1 MMLKPAG
8 MADRKYTDASRMKA
22 KKTLLSGHQNQW
34 EGIKM
39 NEYETE
45 ELSQEFSE
53 EEISKNRENRDS
65 PLEYCDVC
73 FIALGSE
80 EKRIYKGR
88 YKFHPDCQA
97 KANF

>member
-1 MMLKPAG
+1 
-8 MADRKYTDASRMKA
+8 
-22 KKTLLSGHQNQW
+22 
-34 EGIKM
+34 M
-39 NEYETE
+39 NEYETKD
-45 ELSQEFSE
+45 LTQEFSE
-53 EEISKNRENRDS
+53 EEITNNRENRDR

-80 EKRIYKGR
+80 EKRLTKGR